1 MLLFC
6 VNFGGVISLRMR
18 DCVSTGVEMLEV
30 AADADL
36 GVCAEECG
44 ESLGEAVIRHI
55 NPYSFQR
62 FWSISRDWSCRPFD
76 ARSEVATDE
85 GEGGDICGVGLRKL
99 RETRIGRKMT
109 ENTTNRRFQ
118 RIVNRCSI

>member
-30 AADADL
+30 AADTDP
-36 GVCAEECG
+36 GFWAEECS
-44 ESLGEAVIRHI
+44 ETLGEAVIRHI
-55 NPYSFQR
+55 NPYSFQS
-62 FWSISRDWSCRPFD
+62 FWSILREWSCRPFD

-85 GEGGDICGVGLRKL
+85 GEGGDICGV
-99 RETRIGRKMT
+99 
-109 ENTTNRRFQ
+109 
-118 RIVNRCSI
+118 